1 MCHWQA
7 LKQGAD
13 NMGSLVNSQNI
24 AEVVSNEFRLA
35 DFENGKGSEVNIFWN
50 RQRDGHKKIWRYFLS
65 QGITTNSEYLS
76 KEFGKY
82 D

>member
-24 AEVVSNEFRLA
+24 AEVVSSEFRLV
-35 DFENGKGSEVNIFWN
+35 DFENGKGSKVNIF
-50 RQRDGHKKIWRYFLS
+50 
-65 QGITTNSEYLS
+65 
-76 KEFGKY
+76 
-82 D
+82 